1 MPTPEE
7 RWLDSEAGPVVPH
20 YALTRGRTRHA
31 GAKFDLIATVEATRA
46 TVTNPGALAPEQLSI
61 LSLARRPAAIADLA
75 SSLDLPLGV
84 IRILLADLR
93 DLGLIEIRPPVVPN
107 EQPGH
112 HVLREVLDGLRR
124 L

>member
-7 RWLDSEAGPVVPH
+7 RWLDSEAGPVVRP
-20 YALTRGRTRHA
+20 YALTGGRTRHG

-61 LSLARRPAAIADLA
+61 LSLARRPAAIVDLA

-84 IRILLADLR
+84 MRILLADLR
-93 DLGLIEIRPPVVPN
+93 DLGLVEIRNPVSPN

-112 HVLREVLDGLRR
+112 HILREVLDGLRR